1 MIRLMT
7 SIRWRALNRGALAA
21 IIAGMIVM
29 GTSTCAFSQI
39 QRADASTP
47 TASGELP
54 VPSGLQTGIKT
65 NFPSYRVPEAK
76 DMKAGWTVN
85 KKLGF
90 SPFLCL
96 GDFNGDGIEDA
107 AIILIG
113 EQTWRLVIFE
123 QDKQGEYRPTFVA
136 RPKTKPELG
145 KYWENEILLTPQ
157 QMLLRKVRKG
167 ETWAPEAGDDPQLG
181 KLKVDAIELTAK
193 PAPNADFASLLIW
206 EKGKYRQ
213 VFGDPV
219 VELPVG
225 AP

>member
-1 MIRLMT
+1 
-7 SIRWRALNRGALAA
+7 
-21 IIAGMIVM
+21 
-29 GTSTCAFSQI
+29 
-39 QRADASTP
+39 
-47 TASGELP
+47 
-54 VPSGLQTGIKT
+54 
-65 NFPSYRVPEAK
+65 
-76 DMKAGWTVN
+76 MKAGWIVD
-85 KKLGF
+85 KKLGP
-90 SPFLCL
+90 SPFFCL
-96 GDFNGDGIEDA
+96 GDINGDGIEDA

-123 QDKQGEYRPTFVA
+123 QDKQGAYRPTFVA
-136 RPKTKPELG
+136 RPKTKQELG

-181 KLKVDAIELTAK
+181 QLKVDAIELTAK